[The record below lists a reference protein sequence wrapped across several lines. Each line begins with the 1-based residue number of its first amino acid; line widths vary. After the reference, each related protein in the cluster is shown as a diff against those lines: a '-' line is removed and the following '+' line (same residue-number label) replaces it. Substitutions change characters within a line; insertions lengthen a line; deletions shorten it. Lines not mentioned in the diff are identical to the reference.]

1 VLLLNATYEPLRIVS
16 WQKAMILWFQEKA
29 EIVVT
34 HERLIRS
41 FRSQYN
47 APAVLR
53 MKNYIKPR
61 SHRSVRLSRDN
72 IFLRDK
78 HTCQYCAKKLAT
90 RDLTLDHVM
99 PVSRG
104 GGKSWENLVAACHT
118 CNRVKASRTPNEA
131 GMPLL
136 NEPTKLKWSPTFDIQ
151 VKFEKVDSLWEPYL
165 DSLMAVGF

>member
-1 VLLLNATYEPLRIVS
+1 
-16 WQKAMILWFQEKA
+16 MILWFQEKA

-41 FRSQYN
+41 VRSHHN

-72 IFLRDK
+72 IFIRDK
-78 HTCQYCAKKLAT
+78 HTCQYCCKKFAT

-99 PVSRG
+99 PISRG
-104 GGKSWENLVAACHT
+104 GGKSWENLVAACHL
-118 CNRVKASRTPNEA
+118 CNRVKASRTPSEA

-151 VKFEKVDSLWEPYL
+151 VKFEKVDSLWMPYL
-165 DSLMAVGF
+165 ESLKVIGF

>member
-1 VLLLNATYEPLRIVS
+1 
-16 WQKAMILWFQEKA
+16 MILWFQQKA

-34 HERLIRS
+34 NEQIIRS
-41 FRSQYN
+41 VRTQYN

-72 IFLRDK
+72 IFIRDK
-78 HTCQYCAKKLAT
+78 HTCQYCAKKLPN
-90 RDLTLDHVM
+90 RELTLDHVM
-99 PVSRG
+99 PISRG
-104 GGKSWENLVAACHT
+104 GGKSWENLVAACHP

-136 NEPTKLKWSPTFDIQ
+136 TEPIKMKWSPSFDVQIR
-151 VKFEKVDSLWEPYL
+151 FEKADLLWEPYL
-165 DSLMAVGF
+165 GAMAVANF